1 MRKAAGSNYM
11 SGQARELQV
20 WVDGK
25 KLEDKLY
32 RELDAK
38 QQKKDSAE
46 ILMDTIGQ
54 GLIALAGILFITL
67 LCVNIPRLLG
77 WW

>member
-11 SGQARELQV
+11 AGQARELKT

-25 KLEDKLY
+25 KLEDNLY
-32 RELDAK
+32 WELEEK
-38 QQKKDSAE
+38 QRKKDDFE
-46 ILMDTIGQ
+46 IWMDTFCHGVAIIA
-54 GLIALAGILFITL
+54 GLLFIL
-67 LCVNIPRLLG
+67 LLVVNIPRLLG

>member
-32 RELDAK
+32 RDLEER
-38 QQKKDSAE
+38 QQKKDDFE
-46 ILMDTIGQ
+46 IWMDNFGH
-54 GLIALAGILFITL
+54 GIAIIAGILFIAL
-67 LCVNIPRLLG
+67 LCINIPRLLG